1 MTWTVAASLDELT
14 AAADDHLRSD
24 PVRNTVTL
32 TVLSS
37 LRHSGLSAFGDG
49 PPVFGWHETAEGTVD
64 CTFLQTGP
72 FPLLLSALPPGSA
85 ASLLEALRAGP
96 GLPAAVNIPQL
107 AEASFLTA
115 WETATAGT
123 GTARMR
129 SRLHRLAGLVPPDPA
144 PAGIARLAGPDD
156 RDLLVRWHE
165 DFASEA
171 ESGAG
176 ENAARTV
183 DDRLSHSGLLLWQA
197 GDEHVAMA
205 GSTRAVAGVVRI
217 AGVYTPPAH
226 RRRGYGGAVTAA
238 ASQAALD
245 AGAAAVVLYTDL
257 SNPTSNALYARL
269 GFRPVEDRVVL
280 DLTPAGQ
287 AAVTADEAASSQGI

>member
-1 MTWTVAASLDELT
+1 MTWTVTASLDEFL
-14 AAADDHLRSD
+14 AAAEDHLRSE
-24 PVRNTVTL
+24 PVLNTVPL

-37 LRHSGLSAFGDG
+37 LRHSGLSAYGDR
-49 PPVFGWHETAEGTVD
+49 PPAFGWHESPDGTID

-72 FPLLLSALPPGSA
+72 FPMLLSALPPGSA
-85 ASLLEALRAGP
+85 ASLIEALRGGP
-96 GLPAAVNIPQL
+96 GLPAAANVPEL
-107 AEASFLTA
+107 AEARFLTA
-115 WETATAGT
+115 WTTATGGT

-144 PAGIARLAGPDD
+144 PAGTARVAGPDD

-171 ESGAG
+171 ESAAG

-183 DDRLSHSGLLLWQA
+183 DDRLSHGGLMLWEA
-197 GDEHVAMA
+197 DGEPVAMA

-226 RRRGYGGAVTAA
+226 RRHRYGGAITAA
-238 ASQAALD
+238 ASQAAQD
-245 AGAAAVVLYTDL
+245 AGAAAVVLSTDL
-257 SNPTSNALYARL
+257 ANPTSNALYARL
-269 GFRPVEDRVVL
+269 GYQPVADRVVL
-280 DLTPAGQ
+280 ELTAEGQ
-287 AAVTADEAASSQGI
+287 ADVTAAGAASSKGI